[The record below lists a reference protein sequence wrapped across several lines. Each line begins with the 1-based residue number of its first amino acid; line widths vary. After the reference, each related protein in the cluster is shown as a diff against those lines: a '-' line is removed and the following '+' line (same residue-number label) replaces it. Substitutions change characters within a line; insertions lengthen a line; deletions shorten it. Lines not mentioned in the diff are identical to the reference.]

1 MEKGMAVVGVAYEAG
16 GERRMKWTTSTR
28 MELDVEGVEKVLG
41 VAVARMNGL
50 EARAGDTSLRI
61 EVDDAGVKRLRIEA
75 AGASRSFEVGDA
87 AFKKPKGNIVNLEIP
102 LKSGDS
108 IGFRLTL
115 GNDGRSVK
123 VTPEVAWGEGNYDE
137 IVGLKYEPEFEIIE
151 HDSSVTLK
159 DVLIMKYK
167 DAEGE
172 HLTIRGINEKV
183 PKSAL
188 DKPGHFI
195 AMYYE
200 KMRFEE
206 MGGKI
211 TEVEHKYKG
220 SFFDYIGEWKGYKV
234 YIEVKHG
241 YESDLLERLKA
252 QADEYLNIAKEEN
265 AILMYRF
272 YDEPQSPNAKA
283 LFEYLKELYKS
294 NRDVLK
300 IFIKGVEWTG
310 G

>member
-1 MEKGMAVVGVAYEAG
+1 LKQQHRAFLLL
-16 GERRMKWTTSTR
+16 GEY
-28 MELDVEGVEKVLG
+28 GC
-41 VAVARMNGL
+41 
-50 EARAGDTSLRI
+50 I
-61 EVDDAGVKRLRIEA
+61 KRVCRCC
-75 AGASRSFEVGDA
+75 
-87 AFKKPKGNIVNLEIP
+87 
-102 LKSGDS
+102 
-108 IGFRLTL
+108 FRLL
-115 GNDGRSVK
+115 LYAFEDRSVK

-137 IVGLKYEPEFEIIE
+137 MISLKYEPEFEIIE

-188 DKPGHFI
+188 DKPEHFI

-211 TEVEHKYKG
+211 TNVEYPHEVYTNCI
-220 SFFDYIGEWKGYKV
+220 FDYVGEWKGYKTYV
-234 YIEVKHG
+234 EVKHG
-241 YESDLLERLKA
+241 YEGGSDEELKN
-252 QADEYLNIAKEEN
+252 QANKYLSVVKEEVAKGVN

-272 YDEPQSPNAKA
+272 YDEPQSLNAKA